1 MVKKKGLGK
10 GLNALFGDVN
20 IKTVN
25 PSQSSDQTGQG
36 GADQS
41 LDVGNWSDGT
51 SNPSEGSI
59 DQGNTFQNSD
69 QNIDG
74 MKGYPSESGGTKRN
88 STDSKGRGEP
98 LKVNIAYIEP
108 NRNQP
113 RKVFKDEELQELAE
127 SVSQYGI
134 IQPILVKKIHES
146 KFEIIAGERRWRA
159 AKIVGLK
166 EIPVIIKDFSD
177 REAMEV
183 SIIENIQ
190 RMDLN
195 PIEEAKAYQ
204 SLMDE
209 YGLTQEEVAAKVAKK
224 RATIGNALRLLRLDE
239 RVQQM
244 TIDKLLSS
252 GHAKVL
258 LTIEDREMQKQI
270 ADEVVL
276 QKMSVRDLEKYLK
289 VYAKKMAA
297 KPQKSVVPDRDY
309 SIFFQE
315 YEEHFR
321 RILGTKV
328 HINRKDKNKGRIE
341 IDYYSE
347 AELER
352 IMDLIKSIG

>member
-10 GLNALFGDVN
+10 GLNALFGDLSMKPSAVSVANTAESANENPENANGMHGSDLSN
-20 IKTVN
+20 IEN
-25 PSQSSDQTGQG
+25 P
-36 GADQS
+36 
-41 LDVGNWSDGT
+41 
-51 SNPSEGSI
+51 
-59 DQGNTFQNSD
+59 
-69 QNIDG
+69 G
-74 MKGYPSESGGTKRN
+74 MKKVEKKSNVYTQENGK
-88 STDSKGRGEP
+88 RGEP
-98 LKVNIAYIEP
+98 LKVNIAYVEP

-113 RKVFKDEELQELAE
+113 RKDFKEEELQELAE

-134 IQPILVKKIHES
+134 IQPILVKKIHDTQY
-146 KFEIIAGERRWRA
+146 EIIAGERRWRA

-166 EIPVIIKDFSD
+166 EVPVIIKDFSE

-195 PIEEAKAYQ
+195 PIEEARGYKV
-204 SLMDE
+204 LMEE
-209 YGLTQEEVAAKVAKK
+209 YGLTQEEVASKVSKK
-224 RATIGNALRLLRLDE
+224 RATVANALRLLKLDE
-239 RVQQM
+239 RVQKM
-244 TIDKLLSS
+244 TIDGIISS

-258 LTIEDREMQKQI
+258 LTIEDKDKQKSI

-276 QKMSVRDLEKYLK
+276 KSMSVRELEKYLK
-289 VYAKKMAA
+289 VYLG
-297 KPQKSVVPDRDY
+297 QKTVRTARSAEEGRDY
-309 SIFFQE
+309 SIFFKD
-315 YEEHFR
+315 YEENIR

-352 IMDLIKSIG
+352 IIDLIKSIG